1 MQKIQQYSTMFY
13 EQSAYWWAYQEVERN
28 EKNSFFDAFLNGDN
42 IFLSS
47 IISRRVPTNMK
58 IRWNNKNFKDCSVS
72 YFAECL
78 NMHCKW
84 WKMHLKPRK
93 RKTISKERLAK
104 LSALHT
110 SKKNFGKNRIK
121 DNFWKAEK
129 HLKKREISRPHVFE
143 LIKIEKITT
152 NFLKFSKIWSIK
164 KKVFAC

>member
-1 MQKIQQYSTMFY
+1 
-13 EQSAYWWAYQEVERN
+13 
-28 EKNSFFDAFLNGDN
+28 
-42 IFLSS
+42 
-47 IISRRVPTNMK
+47 
-58 IRWNNKNFKDCSVS
+58 
-72 YFAECL
+72 
-78 NMHCKW
+78 
-84 WKMHLKPRK
+84 MHLKPRK

-152 NFLKFSKIWSIK
+152 NFLKFSKI
-164 KKVFAC
+164 